1 VAECLTGLIYPF
13 MWTHVLI
20 PILPENLKAYI
31 EAPVPFIIG
40 MSENKEDNSSIKPS
54 DVFFF

>member
-1 VAECLTGLIYPF
+1 

-20 PILPENLKAYI
+20 PILPENLKSYI

-40 MSENKEDNSSIKPS
+40 MSENKEDNYTIKPN
-54 DVFFF
+54 DVFQF